1 MKSDSTVMDSHSSE
15 IKSEI
20 TEIKFSVLDLEKNVA
35 NMTSKVN
42 DDKIVSKEQEQ
53 KLWTNSTNR
62 FLI

>member
-1 MKSDSTVMDSHSSE
+1 VKSDSTVMDSHSSE

>member
-1 MKSDSTVMDSHSSE
+1 MDSHSSE